1 MKKTT
6 KTLLLLSLAFFLSG
20 AALGIT
26 SLCVGFSY
34 NEFVQNVEDGRFNL
48 IGPEEWI
55 GKVMSGLGVLS
66 EEEGRGR
73 TFAQTYTDVRA
84 LKLKA
89 GQADCEIILC
99 DGSEWKVEGEH
110 LTSRFDCKL
119 DDGELRVECGRPLLS
134 FIRTKSNTA
143 KLKLY
148 VPRDQVLEEI
158 DIDTGVGTIA
168 MTGDGDFLK
177 CEELKLECGVG
188 KTSLR
193 ADIRE
198 KGKLEGGVGE
208 VSLTL
213 AGKEEDFNY
222 KVEYGV
228 GDIAIDGEKHSG
240 LGGDYEVDNDA
251 AKDLKV
257 ECGVG
262 SVELLFEEIAARAL
276 TTHHEEEEHPHYD

>member
-20 AALGIT
+20 VALGIT
-26 SLCVGFSY
+26 SLCAGFNY
-34 NEFVQNVEDGRFNL
+34 NEFVQNVEAGRFNL
-48 IGPEEWI
+48 GGPAR
-55 GKVMSGLGVLS
+55 KLADGLGALTAD
-66 EEEGRGR
+66 EKGE
-73 TFAQTYTDVRA
+73 TFEQSYTGVRA
-84 LKLKA
+84 LNLKV
-89 GQADCEIILC
+89 GLADCEIIPC
-99 DGSEWKVEGEH
+99 DGEEWKVEGEH
-110 LTSRFDCKL
+110 LTSRFNCKL
-119 DDGELRVECGRPLLS
+119 NDGELRVECGRPFLS
-134 FIRTKSNTA
+134 FIRTKNNTA

-168 MTGDGDFLK
+168 MAGDGDFLK

-188 KTSLR
+188 KASLR

-198 KGKLEGGVGE
+198 KGKIEGGVGE
-208 VSLTL
+208 VCLTL
-213 AGKEEDFNY
+213 AGKEDDFNY

-228 GDIAIDGEKHSG
+228 GDVAIDGEKHSG

-262 SVELLFEEIAARAL
+262 SVELLFEETAARTL